1 MAFSLFREIP
11 HLEIQNS
18 SIFQLWSVLESWEMT
33 LTTPNQKRMQAYM
46 NRNNAKQVK
55 CLNRAWLFRYLLV
68 GKFPKLGILTVF
80 GGTTLSWSPAL
91 GNVSNDS
98 KPKTDVS

>member
-1 MAFSLFREIP
+1 MVFSRFREIP

-18 SIFQLWSVLESWEMT
+18 SIFQLLSVLESWEMT

-46 NRNNAKQVK
+46 YRNNAEQVK
-55 CLNRAWLFRYLLV
+55 CLKRAWFFRVL

-80 GGTTLSWSPAL
+80 SGTTLSSSPAL

-98 KPKTDVS
+98 KLKTNAS

>member
-1 MAFSLFREIP
+1 MVFSLFREIP

-46 NRNNAKQVK
+46 NRNNAEQVK
-55 CLNRAWLFRYLLV
+55 CLNRAWFFRVL

-80 GGTTLSWSPAL
+80 SGTTLSWSPAV

-98 KPKTDVS
+98 KPKSDAS